1 MNHFLLGVT
10 TALAAT
16 IALFFLKFWRET
28 RDRLFIFFSAAFL
41 ILAADW
47 LALAFITLE
56 RERQHLLFE
65 VRLLAFGLII
75 AGIVDKNRSRK

>member
-1 MNHFLLGVT
+1 MNQFLLGVT

-28 RDRLFIFFSAAFL
+28 RDRLFAFFSAAFL

-47 LALAFITLE
+47 LALAVITLQ
-56 RERQHLLFE
+56 RESQHLLFE
-65 VRLLAFGLII
+65 ARLLAFGLII